1 MTGRSAL
8 GFQNN
13 KRIFAEKQ
21 NVFLMRL
28 FKFVCV
34 AFATLSFSLACQKE
48 KPEEAEEKDTAV
60 EVDTRDALCGTGWLA
75 KAPAVWDGDGGVVG
89 HGDYYLYFL
98 DGGVCIMHTIVAY
111 GPMSVF
117 PIGMIAHGSYSLS
130 SSPGVEA
137 QHLSITLSGDLSGD
151 LEGEYTPGSKS
162 LVLKAKD
169 KKFRGHLDQ
178 MVFTGL

>member
-1 MTGRSAL
+1 
-8 GFQNN
+8 
-13 KRIFAEKQ
+13 
-21 NVFLMRL
+21 MRL
-28 FKFVCV
+28 LKF
-34 AFATLSFSLACQKE
+34 AFLAFFAVTISVACQKE
-48 KPEEAEEKDTAV
+48 KPEKSDPAEDV
-60 EVDTRDALCGTGWLA
+60 ERHDGLCGTGWSA
-75 KAPAVWDGDGGVVG
+75 KAPAIWDGDGDVAGQ
-89 HGDYYLYFL
+89 GDYYLYFL
-98 DGGVCIMHTIVAY
+98 DGGACIMHSIVTSV
-111 GPMSVF
+111 PLSVF

-137 QHLSITLSGDLSGD
+137 LHLSITLSGDLSGD

>member
-1 MTGRSAL
+1 
-8 GFQNN
+8 
-13 KRIFAEKQ
+13 
-21 NVFLMRL
+21 
-28 FKFVCV
+28 
-34 AFATLSFSLACQKE
+34 
-48 KPEEAEEKDTAV
+48 
-60 EVDTRDALCGTGWLA
+60 
-75 KAPAVWDGDGGVVG
+75 
-89 HGDYYLYFL
+89 
-98 DGGVCIMHTIVAY
+98 MHSIVASA
-111 GPMSVF
+111 PLSVF

-137 QHLSITLSGDLSGD
+137 LHLSITLSGDLSGD